1 MELLSI
7 TRHGN
12 MMVLLLLVLWSCRW
26 IPMQVSG
33 RKGTTFADST
43 VDPKPNVSRIGALFT
58 VNSVIGRT
66 ARPAILDAIDD
77 VNANTSILPHTKLEL
92 ILHDTDC
99 SGFLGIA
106 EVLCQY
112 SKFRPK
118 AKQLDDEEIQ
128 STRPKIKIA
137 SFKDLIEFVDKR
149 EAEIKEILKHESDK
163 SASLVVNQSN
173 S

>member
-106 EVLCQY
+106 EGISQP
-112 SKFRPK
+112 FRN
-118 AKQLDDEEIQ
+118 QL
-128 STRPKIKIA
+128 
-137 SFKDLIEFVDKR
+137 
-149 EAEIKEILKHESDK
+149 
-163 SASLVVNQSN
+163 
-173 S
+173 